1 MPKFLTDQQVE
12 QYHRDGFV
20 SPVRVMPEEEA
31 ISLRSKIE
39 VFEASQGEPIH
50 GTQKTKAFLR
60 FPWAYDL
67 VMRPE
72 ILDAVEDVMGPDILC
87 YQHGT
92 WFKEPESGSYVSWH
106 QDATYYGMDPWVLL
120 SAWVALTVVDDISGC
135 IQVVPGSHKG
145 GSYSVEYTERSEENL
160 LASGQNTL
168 YEFDEADAVSL
179 HLRPGEMSL
188 HHVCLVHSSKPNHG
202 TDRRMGL
209 SAGYVP
215 PHVKQTTELK
225 ATAMLVRGK
234 DDYGH
239 YLPNELPPVAH
250 DDPGTIER
258 QEKSVELY
266 RQKSIECGN
275 QTAWR
280 LG

>member
-1 MPKFLTDQQVE
+1 MPKVLTEQQVE

-20 SPVRVMPEEEA
+20 SPIRIMSEDDANALRREIEA
-31 ISLRSKIE
+31 
-39 VFEASQGEPIH
+39 FEASQGKPIH

-67 VMRPE
+67 VTMSTV
-72 ILDAVEDVMGPDILC
+72 LDAVEDVLGPDILC
-87 YQHGT
+87 YQHGL

-106 QDATYYGMDPWVLL
+106 QDSTYYGMDPWELL
-120 SAWVALTVVDDISGC
+120 SAWVALTPVNEVTGC
-135 IQVVPGSHKG
+135 IQVLPGTHKEG
-145 GSYSVEYTERSEENL
+145 CFPVEYTERKDENL
-160 LASGQNTL
+160 LASGQRTT
-168 YEFDEADAVSL
+168 FDFDPTDAVSM
-179 HLRPGEMSL
+179 HLEPGEMSM
-188 HHVCLVHSSKPNHG
+188 HHVCLVHSSKPNLSD
-202 TDRRMGL
+202 DRRMGL
-209 SAGYVP
+209 SAGYLP
-215 PHVKQTTELK
+215 PYVKQTTELK

-234 DDYGH
+234 DEFGY

-250 DDPGTIER
+250 DDPETIAR

-266 RQKSIECGN
+266 RAKSIECGN